1 MSAPTLPTRRADR
14 SVSPD
19 LPIFNPFPEGPA
31 RLSALRGSPVVLTF
45 HPTAWD
51 PSPSGHLPLFNRLLA
66 RFLGPGEELESAFH
80 DGVWC
85 HMRMGGRQI
94 RVGLVTP
101 CHPVDARGAEGVLPG
116 AVFLLD
122 GEGTVRWRYF
132 PPSAGSIPAEDVL
145 GVLGGLAPVED
156 GAGDR
161 LSREEFFGATLAAAL
176 ILATRPAAGRASS
189 RSVVQAPIVR

>member
-1 MSAPTLPTRRADR
+1 MSAPTLPDRRADR
-14 SVSPD
+14 IASPD
-19 LPIFNPFPEGPA
+19 LPIFSPFPEGPG

-45 HPTAWD
+45 QPTVWD
-51 PSPSGHLPLFNRLLA
+51 PSPAGHLPLFNRLLA
-66 RFLGPGEELESAFH
+66 RFLGPGEELESAVH

-85 HMRMGGRQI
+85 HLRLAGRQM

-101 CHPVDARGAEGVLPG
+101 CNPVDARGADGVLPG

-132 PPSAGSIPAEDVL
+132 PPSAGSVPAEDVL
-145 GVLGGLAPVED
+145 GVLADLAPVED

-161 LSREEFFGATLAAAL
+161 LSRDEFFGATLAAAL

-189 RSVVQAPIVR
+189 RSVVPALVYR